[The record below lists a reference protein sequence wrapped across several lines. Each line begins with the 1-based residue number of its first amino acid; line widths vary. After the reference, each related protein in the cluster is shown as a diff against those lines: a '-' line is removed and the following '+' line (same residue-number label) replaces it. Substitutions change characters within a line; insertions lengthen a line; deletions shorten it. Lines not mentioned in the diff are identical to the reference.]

1 MDYLCSWFDDNW
13 TKDNNL
19 GVCNAIMKALNCSDY
34 ASFYSF
40 AFSGSLLQV
49 FSIPIF
55 EIILGLSLLL
65 ILMRVKKISKILL
78 RAKSCVKS
86 SDYKINKTQKEIKK
100 FLLTWVLVVFLCGL
114 TNVFA
119 QSNWVLYLFS
129 DNAVLNGNYYSVFN
143 SLGNLMLGIE
153 FSLYFKFMEKVTK
166 LIVIGSG
173 EIPGKKSIVT
183 QLSHI
188 STPSNWNVETEASE
202 NSIKVDTL
210 ENAFP
215 TYEAAHFFKY
225 YTTTGLL
232 DVIHNFLKALSCV
245 KTGCR
250 SVSDSI
256 PIPFFLNFL
265 FLFVLNFCT
274 THAVLIHDN
283 MEITTKY
290 FKRSKKVN
298 RFYQASI
305 YLLLGLSLIFTIHLI
320 ISTCNK
326 YYEELY
332 IQSATQK
339 TLTQKVFIAQPGNAY
354 QEESINVWKLR
365 LAYRN
370 EQKLLTN
377 TLNEPPNSTDFP
389 YGEMELE
396 NKRVLVY
403 SIGSNAEYS
412 FEIGI
417 NMIFDGFT
425 DIYTFDMKEPKE
437 PPPIFINLHPFTKLI
452 SEQEELENH
461 LKQKIAGPRQLMEK
475 SLLTLTKD
483 LRHEDNV
490 IDILKIDI
498 EGCSFN

>member
-1 MDYLCSWFDDNW
+1 
-13 TKDNNL
+13 
-19 GVCNAIMKALNCSDY
+19 
-34 ASFYSF
+34 
-40 AFSGSLLQV
+40 
-49 FSIPIF
+49 
-55 EIILGLSLLL
+55 
-65 ILMRVKKISKILL
+65 
-78 RAKSCVKS
+78 
-86 SDYKINKTQKEIKK
+86 
-100 FLLTWVLVVFLCGL
+100 
-114 TNVFA
+114 
-119 QSNWVLYLFS
+119 
-129 DNAVLNGNYYSVFN
+129 
-143 SLGNLMLGIE
+143 
-153 FSLYFKFMEKVTK
+153 MEKVTK

-215 TYEAAHFFKY
+215 TYEGNHKMHFVVRK
-225 YTTTGLL
+225 
-232 DVIHNFLKALSCV
+232 D
-245 KTGCR
+245 
-250 SVSDSI
+250 
-256 PIPFFLNFL
+256 
-265 FLFVLNFCT
+265 
-274 THAVLIHDN
+274 
-283 MEITTKY
+283 
-290 FKRSKKVN
+290 
-298 RFYQASI
+298 
-305 YLLLGLSLIFTIHLI
+305 GLSVCFRLNTD
-320 ISTCNK
+320 TV
-326 YYEELY
+326 Y
-332 IQSATQK
+332 
-339 TLTQKVFIAQPGNAY
+339 VFIAQPGNAY

-389 YGEMELE
+389 YGEMELREFFQKYWEPTFFCNFPKRIGKIGDGGKWVCNPKNILEYKKKE